1 MVDLDDLTEYEDRTP
16 FHFSTLPNRPQ
27 ERNSSIV
34 MQMTFEVGMT
44 QQVILRH
51 GYTILDLLSDMGGM
65 YSILITFFGLLL
77 ALFNYKYFDT
87 FMASRL
93 FKIKKFDSEK
103 YTRYFERSDFFQPS
117 KLTNIC
123 LCCK

>member
-1 MVDLDDLTEYEDRTP
+1 
-16 FHFSTLPNRPQ
+16 
-27 ERNSSIV
+27 
-34 MQMTFEVGMT
+34 MTFEVGMT

-65 YSILITFFGLLL
+65 YSLLISFFGLLL

-93 FKIKKFDSEK
+93 FKIKKFDS
-103 YTRYFERSDFFQPS
+103 
-117 KLTNIC
+117 
-123 LCCK
+123 